1 MAINPGSDR
10 NQSAVIPPQ
19 HRRHVYALVPGNPL
33 LENSKARGRI
43 GKPKE
48 CAQNIW
54 GQSPPGARRKLN
66 TMLASSHYDDA
77 TDKAAHLCDGATP
90 AQIYRISLVKPFG
103 CLGGA

>member
-1 MAINPGSDR
+1 MAINPSSDR

-19 HRRHVYALVPGNPL
+19 HLRHVYALVPGNL
-33 LENSKARGRI
+33 LPENSKARGRI
-43 GKPKE
+43 GKPRE

-54 GQSPPGARRKLN
+54 GRSLPSARRKLN

-77 TDKAAHLCDGATP
+77 MDKAAHLCDGATS

>member
-19 HRRHVYALVPGNPL
+19 HRRHLYALVPGNL
-33 LENSKARGRI
+33 LPENSKARGRI
-43 GKPKE
+43 GKPRE

-54 GQSPPGARRKLN
+54 GQSLPSARRKLN

-77 TDKAAHLCDGATP
+77 MDKAAHLCDGATP

>member
-1 MAINPGSDR
+1 MAINPSSDR

-19 HRRHVYALVPGNPL
+19 HRRHVYALVPGNL
-33 LENSKARGRI
+33 LSENSQARGSI
-43 GKPKE
+43 GKPRE

-54 GQSPPGARRKLN
+54 EQRLPSARRKLN